1 MKRLLVGLTIG
12 ITTFF
17 MGRAVGFYY
26 VQGPLT
32 QNEGISHCTIWWDPG
47 AEPEIVY
54 AIDPVEYRDEL
65 KEIYNAALEDEL
77 LGKRY
82 LVVSERTSPGDWF
95 AGVDPDKQM
104 SGLEK
109 ETFDSYRAGNE
120 QIKFIDDLIRDYP
133 AVHLLKDNDSQAI
146 FKENRNGW
154 MEFAKRFPSAKG
166 FIQFSAV
173 GFNLGHTQALVSV
186 EHQCGGVCGD
196 GKFMLLRKTNGVWR
210 IQRKVVTWE

>member
-1 MKRLLVGLTIG
+1 MKWAVPAWAPI
-12 ITTFF
+12 
-17 MGRAVGFYY
+17 RAPRWSIAGARRMT
-26 VQGPLT
+26 PLT
-32 QNEGISHCTIWWDPG
+32 CSSRMVLRWRSAPDRQR
-47 AEPEIVY
+47 EPRE
-54 AIDPVEYRDEL
+54 
-65 KEIYNAALEDEL
+65 ALA
-77 LGKRY
+77 
-82 LVVSERTSPGDWF
+82 GDWF
-95 AGVDPDKQM
+95 AGVDPGNQM
-104 SGLEK
+104 SGLQK

-186 EHQCGGVCGD
+186 EHQCGGVCGN
-196 GKFMLLRKTNGVWR
+196 GKFMLLRKTNSVWR
-210 IQRKVVTWE
+210 VQRKVVTWE